1 MSSAHHNPMPA
12 TARAPATRRVKAP
25 KVAKDAKADTATA
38 RSRMVG
44 DWRRVADALHVD
56 IIFGRLVPRE
66 RLVEDVLIERFGTSR
81 HAVRSAIEE
90 MHRRGLVEREPNR
103 GACVRDY
110 SRQDVEELFELLE
123 TLEAQAIRRMPLPL
137 SDVVLTQL
145 EQLQQAH
152 EAAGRDEQPL
162 EIFRLNKAFHDTLF
176 GACGNARLASAIQ
189 SYAQLIDPIRMRRI
203 PDAAWRR
210 EAAGHHRRMI
220 ALLRGTDH
228 EALVALCQEHIEP
241 TKHFYLSLYPQHAA
255 TVGV

>member
-1 MSSAHHNPMPA
+1 MPA
-12 TARAPATRRVKAP
+12 TVGAPAARRRTNKP
-25 KVAKDAKADTATA
+25 RVAKSAKAEIGTT
-38 RSRMVG
+38 RSRMMG

-66 RLVEDVLIERFGTSR
+66 RLVEDTLIERFGTSR

-110 SRQDVEELFELLE
+110 SRQDVEDLFELLE

-137 SDVVLTQL
+137 SDAVVMQL

-152 EAAGRDEQPL
+152 EAAGRDELPL
-162 EIFRLNKAFHDTLF
+162 EVFRLNKAFHDTLF
-176 GACGNARLASAIQ
+176 GACGNARLATAIQ

-203 PDAAWRR
+203 PDVAWRR

-220 ALLRGTDH
+220 ALLQGTDH
-228 EALVALCQEHIEP
+228 EALVTLCREHIEP
-241 TKHFYLSLYPQHAA
+241 TKHFYLSLYPR
-255 TVGV
+255 

>member
-1 MSSAHHNPMPA
+1 MPA
-12 TARAPATRRVKAP
+12 TARAPAARRRANTP
-25 KVAKDAKADTATA
+25 KVAKVPKAAKAETA

-66 RLVEDVLIERFGTSR
+66 RLVEDALIERFATSR

-110 SRQDVEELFELLE
+110 SRQDVEDLFELLE

-137 SDVVLTQL
+137 SDVVIAQL
-145 EQLQQAH
+145 EKLQQAH

-176 GACGNARLASAIQ
+176 GACGNARLATAIQ

-228 EALVALCQEHIEP
+228 EALVDLCQEHIEP
-241 TKHFYLSLYPQHAA
+241 TKHFYLSLYPQHPAPGGA
-255 TVGV
+255 